1 MMAAEAGS
9 EEGGPVTAGAAGGG
23 AAAGSSA
30 YPAVCRVKI
39 PAALPVAAVP
49 YPGLAETGVAG
60 NLAGGAALG
69 SGFLGAGSVA
79 GAMGGAGLSG
89 GGAAAGVAGAA
100 AGLGGEMGLAK
111 GTTSLPAETFGAGG
125 GFPPLP
131 PPPQLPPLGA
141 GLGTVDEGDS
151 LDGPEYEEE
160 EVAIPLTAPPTNQ
173 WYHGKLDRTIAE
185 ERLRQAGKSGSYL
198 IRESDRRPG
207 SFVLSFLSH
216 TNVVNHFRI
225 IAMCGDYYIGGRRFS
240 SLSDLIGYYSHV
252 SCLLKGEKLLYP
264 VAPPEP
270 VEDRRRVRAI
280 LPYTKVP
287 DTDEISMDLDQSG
300 HSEDDRNNSA
310 FIRLSLTN
318 FLKGDMFIVHNELE
332 DGWMWVTNLRTDEQ
346 GLIVEDLVEEVGRE
360 EDPHEG
366 KIWFH
371 GKISKQEAY
380 NLLMTVGQVCSFLV
394 RPSDNTPGDY
404 SLYFRTNEN
413 IQRFKIC
420 PTPNNQFMMG
430 GRYYNSIGDIIDH
443 YRKEQIVEGYYL
455 KEPVPMH
462 LGAFLRIEGVL
473 GQKPS
478 FSGSRSEFVG
488 GKSGD
493 SKDKSQPG
501 LPSDQEQVLSDT
513 VDGKEIYNTIRRK
526 TKDAFYKNIVKKG
539 YLLKKGKGKRWKNL
553 YFILEG
559 SDAQLIYFESEKRA
573 TKPKGLIDLS
583 VCSVYVVHDSL
594 FGRPNCFQIVVQH
607 FSEEHYIFYFA
618 GETPEQ
624 AEDWMKGLQAFCS
637 LRKSSPGTSNK
648 RLRQVSSL
656 VLHIEEAHKLPVK
669 HFTNPYCNIYLNSV
683 QVAKTH
689 AREGQNP
696 VWSEEFVFD
705 DLPPDINRFE
715 ITLSNKTKKSKDP
728 DILFMRCQL
737 SRLQKGHATDEW
749 FLLSSHI
756 PLKGIEP
763 GSLRV
768 RARYSMEKIMPE
780 EEYSEFKELILQKE
794 LHVVYALS
802 HVCGQDR
809 TLLASILLRIF
820 LHEKLESLLL
830 CTLNDREISMEDEA
844 TTLFRATTLAS
855 TLMEQYM
862 KATATQ
868 FVHHALKDSI
878 LKIMESKQS
887 CELSP
892 SKLEK
897 NEDVNTNLAHLLNIL
912 SELVEKIF
920 MASEILPPKSV
931 QHKWPTNTTMRTRV
945 VSDSPSPIAART
957 LILVAKSVQNLAN
970 LVEFGAKEPYMEGVN
985 PFIKSNKHRMIMF
998 LDELGNVP
1006 ELPDTTEH
1014 SRTDLSRDLAALH
1027 EICVAHSDEL
1037 RTLSNERGAQQHVLK
1052 KLLAITELLQQKQNQ
1067 YTKTN
1072 DVR

>member
-1 MMAAEAGS
+1 MSAASSSYGL
-9 EEGGPVTAGAAGGG
+9 VTGGG
-23 AAAGSSA
+23 E
-30 YPAVCRVKI
+30 AV
-39 PAALPVAAVP
+39 
-49 YPGLAETGVAG
+49 
-60 NLAGGAALG
+60 
-69 SGFLGAGSVA
+69 
-79 GAMGGAGLSG
+79 LSR
-89 GGAAAGVAGAA
+89 ASEA
-100 AGLGGEMGLAK
+100 
-111 GTTSLPAETFGAGG
+111 
-125 GFPPLP
+125 FPPLP
-131 PPPQLPPLGA
+131 PPPPPPLSLVA
-141 GLGTVDEGDS
+141 GVMGPVDEVDS

-160 EVAIPLTAPPTNQ
+160 EVEIPLSAPPTNQ
-173 WYHGKLDRTIAE
+173 WYHGKLDRNIAE
-185 ERLRQAGKSGSYL
+185 ERLYQAGRTGSYL

-207 SFVLSFLSH
+207 SFVLSFLSK
-216 TNVVNHFRI
+216 TNVVTHFRI
-225 IAMCGDYYIGGRRFS
+225 IAMCGDFYIGGRRFS

-252 SCLLKGEKLLYP
+252 SCLLKEERLIFP

-287 DTDEISMDLDQSG
+287 DTDEIS
-300 HSEDDRNNSA
+300 
-310 FIRLSLTN
+310 

-332 DGWMWVTNLRTDEQ
+332 DGWMWATNLRTNEQ
-346 GLIVEDLVEEVGRE
+346 GLIVEDLVKEVGRE

-366 KIWFH
+366 KLWFH

-380 NLLMTVGQVCSFLV
+380 NLLMTVGQISSFLV

-413 IQRFKIC
+413 IQRFKIS
-420 PTPNNQFMMG
+420 PTPNNQFVMG
-430 GRYYNSIGDIIDH
+430 GRYYNRIDDIIEH
-443 YRKEQIVEGYYL
+443 YRKEQIVEGYFL
-455 KEPVPMH
+455 KDPVPVQH
-462 LGAFLRIEGVL
+462 
-473 GQKPS
+473 
-478 FSGSRSEFVG
+478 
-488 GKSGD
+488 
-493 SKDKSQPG
+493 
-501 LPSDQEQVLSDT
+501 QEQVLNDL
-513 VDGKEIYNTIRRK
+513 DGKEIYNTIKRK

-539 YLLKKGKGKRWKNL
+539 YLLKKSKGKRWKNL

-559 SDAQLIYFESEKRA
+559 NDAQLIFFESEKRA

-624 AEDWMKGLQAFCS
+624 SEDWMKCLQAFCS
-637 LRKSSPGTSNK
+637 LRKATQSTSNK

-656 VLHIEEAHKLPVK
+656 NLHVEEAHKLPVK
-669 HFTNPYCNIYLNSV
+669 HFTSPYCNIYLNCV

-689 AREGQNP
+689 ARDGQNP
-696 VWSEEFVFD
+696 VWSEEFFFD
-705 DLPPDINRFE
+705 DLSTDINRFE
-715 ITLSNKTKKSKDP
+715 ISLSNKTKKSKDP

-737 SRLQKGHATDEW
+737 NRLQKSHVTDEW
-749 FLLSSHI
+749 FQLSSHI

-768 RARYSMEKIMPE
+768 RVRYSMEKIMPE

-794 LHVVYALS
+794 LHVVNALS

-820 LHEKLESLLL
+820 LHEKMEYLLL
-830 CTLNDREISMEDEA
+830 RTLNDREISMEDEA

-862 KATATQ
+862 KATATP
-868 FVHHALKDSI
+868 FVHHALKDTI
-878 LKIMESKQS
+878 LKILESKQS
-887 CELSP
+887 CELNP

-897 NEDVNTNLAHLLNIL
+897 NEDVSANLANLLTLL

-920 MASEILPPKSV
+920 MAAEILPPTLRYIYGCLQRSV
-931 QHKWPTNTTMRTRV
+931 QQKWPSNNTMRTRV
-945 VSDSPSPIAART
+945 VSGFVFLRLICPAILNPRMFNIISDSPSPTAART
-957 LILVAKSVQNLAN
+957 LTLVAKSLQNLAN
-970 LVEFGAKEPYMEGVN
+970 LVEFGAKEHDAAVPQNCVFSSGAEPYMEGVN
-985 PFIKSNKHRMIMF
+985 PFIKHNKHRMIMF

-1014 SRTDLSRDLAALH
+1014 SRTDLSRNLAALH
-1027 EICVAHSDEL
+1027 EMCVAHSDEL
-1037 RTLSNERGAQQHVLK
+1037 RTISNERGAQQHVLK

-1067 YTKTN
+1067 YCVTN
-1072 DVR
+1072 NTR

>member
-1 MMAAEAGS
+1 MMAAEVSSEDTGS
-9 EEGGPVTAGAAGGG
+9 VTTG
-23 AAAGSSA
+23 
-30 YPAVCRVKI
+30 
-39 PAALPVAAVP
+39 
-49 YPGLAETGVAG
+49 TGVAG
-60 NLAGGAALG
+60 GGGPETAHFPYYPKSTRVRVTDLGQGTAPNLRQNSNTSPDSLPDMGMIYPVSGAEMTATG
-69 SGFLGAGSVA
+69 
-79 GAMGGAGLSG
+79 SG
-89 GGAAAGVAGAA
+89 GG
-100 AGLGGEMGLAK
+100 GGGHSVFQGTSSGTVGGMCCSPTSEGPGSRVSPTSTGPD
-111 GTTSLPAETFGAGG
+111 GTT

-131 PPPQLPPLGA
+131 PPPPPPPGYG
-141 GLGTVDEGDS
+141 GLGTVDESDMQ
-151 LDGPEYEEE
+151 DGPEYEEE
-160 EVAIPLTAPPTNQ
+160 EVVFPLSAPPTNQ

-185 ERLRQAGKSGSYL
+185 ERLRQARAPGSYL

-207 SFVLSFLSH
+207 SFVLSFLSM
-216 TNVVNHFRI
+216 TSVVNHFRI

-240 SLSDLIGYYSHV
+240 SLSDLIGYYSYV
-252 SCLLKGEKLLYP
+252 SCLLKGEKLQSP

-287 DTDEISMDLDQSG
+287 ETDEIS
-300 HSEDDRNNSA
+300 
-310 FIRLSLTN
+310 
-318 FLKGDMFIVHNELE
+318 FLKGDMFIVHNELD
-332 DGWMWVTNLRTDEQ
+332 DGWMWVTNVRTEEQ

-366 KIWFH
+366 KVWYH

-404 SLYFRTNEN
+404 SLFFRTNEN

-420 PTPNNQFMMG
+420 PTPNNQYMMG
-430 GRYYNSIGDIIDH
+430 GRYYNSVDDIIDH
-443 YRKEQIVEGYYL
+443 YKKEQIVEGYNL
-455 KEPVPMH
+455 KEAVSVQH
-462 LGAFLRIEGVL
+462 
-473 GQKPS
+473 
-478 FSGSRSEFVG
+478 
-488 GKSGD
+488 
-493 SKDKSQPG
+493 
-501 LPSDQEQVLSDT
+501 QEQVLSDI

-539 YLLKKGKGKRWKNL
+539 YLLFNKGKGKRWKNL

-559 SDAQLIYFESEKRA
+559 NDAQLIYFESEKRA

-583 VCSVYVVHDSL
+583 VCSVYGVHDSL

-607 FSEEHYIFYFA
+607 FSEEQYIFYFA
-618 GETPEQ
+618 GEVPEQ
-624 AEDWMKGLQAFCS
+624 AQDWMKCLQTFCS
-637 LRKSSPGTSNK
+637 NLRKPTQPTSNK

-656 VLHIEEAHKLPVK
+656 VLYVEEAHKLPVK

-689 AREGQNP
+689 PREGQNP
-696 VWSEEFVFD
+696 VFTEEFIFD
-705 DLPPDINRFE
+705 DLSSEINRFE
-715 ITLSNKTKKSKDP
+715 ISLSNKTKKSKES

-737 SRLQKGHATDEW
+737 NRLQKGQMIDEW
-749 FLLSSHI
+749 FPLSSHV

-780 EEYSEFKELILQKE
+780 EEYNEFKEMILQKE
-794 LHVVYALS
+794 FHVIYALA

-809 TLLASILLRIF
+809 TLLASLLLRIF
-820 LHEKLESLLL
+820 RHEKAEAPLLR
-830 CTLNDREISMEDEA
+830 TLNDREINMEDEA

-862 KATATQ
+862 KATATP
-868 FVHHALKDSI
+868 FVHHALKDTI

-887 CELSP
+887 CELNP

-897 NEDVNTNLAHLLNIL
+897 NEDVNLNLAHLLNIL

-920 MASEILPPKSV
+920 MAAEILPPTLRFIYGCLQKSV
-931 QHKWPTNTTMRTRV
+931 QQKWPTNTTMRTRV
-945 VSDSPSPIAART
+945 VSGFVFLRLICPAILNPRMFNIIADPPSSTAGRT
-957 LILVAKSVQNLAN
+957 LTLVAKSVQNLAN

-985 PFIKSNKHRMIMF
+985 PFIKNNKHRMIMF

-1006 ELPDTTEH
+1006 DLPEATEH
-1014 SRTDLSRDLAALH
+1014 FRTDLSRDLAALH
-1027 EICVAHSDEL
+1027 ELCATHSDEL

-1052 KLLAITELLQQKQNQ
+1052 KLLAITELLQQKQVHYAMSNS
-1067 YTKTN
+1067 N
-1072 DVR
+1072 R

>member
-1 MMAAEAGS
+1 MMAAEAGC
-9 EEGGPVTAGAAGGG
+9 EEGGSVTSAGA
-23 AAAGSSA
+23 
-30 YPAVCRVKI
+30 
-39 PAALPVAAVP
+39 
-49 YPGLAETGVAG
+49 T
-60 NLAGGAALG
+60 
-69 SGFLGAGSVA
+69 
-79 GAMGGAGLSG
+79 
-89 GGAAAGVAGAA
+89 
-100 AGLGGEMGLAK
+100 
-111 GTTSLPAETFGAGG
+111 GAGG
-125 GFPPLP
+125 GVEPGQYPTVCRGRAPGPQGPFSDGSGSPGGGSSPGAGPSGGPALCSVLGLLELGAGPAPPAAAGPEAARATDLAAFPPLP
-131 PPPQLPPLGA
+131 PPPPPLSG

-160 EVAIPLTAPPTNQ
+160 EVAIPLNAPPTNQ

-185 ERLRQAGKSGSYL
+185 ERLRQAGKPGSYL

-207 SFVLSFLSH
+207 SFVLSFLSK
-216 TNVVNHFRI
+216 TNVNHFRI
-225 IAMCGDYYIGGRRFS
+225 IAMCGDYYIGGRRFA

-252 SCLLKGEKLLYP
+252 SCLLKGEKLLFP

-287 DTDEISMDLDQSG
+287 ETDEIS
-300 HSEDDRNNSA
+300 
-310 FIRLSLTN
+310 

-404 SLYFRTNEN
+404 SLYFRTSEN

-420 PTPNNQFMMG
+420 PTSNNQFMMG
-430 GRYYNSIGDIIDH
+430 GRYYNSIADIIEH

-455 KEPVPMH
+455 KDPVPMQH
-462 LGAFLRIEGVL
+462 
-473 GQKPS
+473 
-478 FSGSRSEFVG
+478 
-488 GKSGD
+488 
-493 SKDKSQPG
+493 
-501 LPSDQEQVLSDT
+501 QEQVLNDT

-539 YLLKKGKGKRWKNL
+539 YLLKKSKGKRWKNL

-559 SDAQLIYFESEKRA
+559 NDAQLIYFESEKRA

-583 VCSVYVVHDSL
+583 VCSVYGVHDSL

-624 AEDWMKGLQAFCS
+624 A
-637 LRKSSPGTSNK
+637 
-648 RLRQVSSL
+648 QVSSL
-656 VLHIEEAHKLPVK
+656 ILHVEEAHTLPVK

-689 AREGQNP
+689 IREGQNP
-696 VWSEEFVFD
+696 VWSEEFFFD
-705 DLPPDINRFE
+705 DLSSDINRFE
-715 ITLSNKTKKSKDP
+715 ISLSNKTKKSKDP

-749 FLLSSHI
+749 FQLSSHV

-768 RARYSMEKIMPE
+768 RARYSVEKIMPE
-780 EEYSEFKELILQKE
+780 EEYNEFKELILQKE

-809 TLLASILLRIF
+809 TLLAGILLKIF

-830 CTLNDREISMEDEA
+830 RTLNDREISMEDEA

-862 KATATQ
+862 KATATS

-887 CELSP
+887 CELNP

-897 NEDVNTNLAHLLNIL
+897 NEDVNTNLAHLLSIL

-920 MASEILPPKSV
+920 MAAEILPPTLRYIYGCLQKSV
-931 QHKWPTNTTMRTRV
+931 QNKWPANTTMRTRV
-945 VSDSPSPIAART
+945 VSGFVFLRLICPAILNPRMFNIISDSPSPTAART
-957 LILVAKSVQNLAN
+957 LTLVAKSVQNLAN

-1027 EICVAHSDEL
+1027 EICLAHSDEL
-1037 RTLSNERGAQQHVLK
+1037 RTLSNERGVMQHVLK

-1067 YTKTN
+1067 YSVSN
-1072 DVR
+1072 SNR

>member
-1 MMAAEAGS
+1 MMAAAEAGG
-9 EEGGPVTAGAAGGG
+9 EEGGSGAGGEPG
-23 AAAGSSA
+23 VHHRPPADRSAKSSAVFLGSSGVGGLSA
-30 YPAVCRVKI
+30 SPAPPGSR
-39 PAALPVAAVP
+39 PAP
-49 YPGLAETGVAG
+49 AEMSKGPSPP
-60 NLAGGAALG
+60 LQFPEDGG
-69 SGFLGAGSVA
+69 SSSSSVA
-79 GAMGGAGLSG
+79 
-89 GGAAAGVAGAA
+89 VA
-100 AGLGGEMGLAK
+100 
-111 GTTSLPAETFGAGG
+111 G

-131 PPPQLPPLGA
+131 PPPQPPLPA
-141 GLGTVDEGDS
+141 GGLSTVDEGDS

-160 EVAIPLTAPPTNQ
+160 EVAIPLNAPPTNQ

-185 ERLRQAGKSGSYL
+185 ERLRQAGKPGSYL

-207 SFVLSFLSH
+207 SFVLSFLSK

-252 SCLLKGEKLLYP
+252 SCLLKGEKLFFP

-287 DTDEISMDLDQSG
+287 ETDEIS
-300 HSEDDRNNSA
+300 
-310 FIRLSLTN
+310 

-380 NLLMTVGQVCSFLV
+380 SLLMTVGQVSSFLV

-430 GRYYNSIGDIIDH
+430 GRYYNSIADIIEH

-455 KEPVPMH
+455 KDPVPMQH
-462 LGAFLRIEGVL
+462 QG
-473 GQKPS
+473 
-478 FSGSRSEFVG
+478 
-488 GKSGD
+488 
-493 SKDKSQPG
+493 
-501 LPSDQEQVLSDT
+501 QVLNDT
-513 VDGKEIYNTIRRK
+513 DGKEIYNTIRRK
-526 TKDAFYKNIVKKG
+526 TKDTFYKNIVKKG
-539 YLLKKGKGKRWKNL
+539 YLLKKSKGKRWKNL
-553 YFILEG
+553 HFILEG
-559 SDAQLIYFESEKRA
+559 NDAQLIYFESEKRA

-583 VCSVYVVHDSL
+583 VCSVYGVHDSL

-624 AEDWMKGLQAFCS
+624 AQDWMKALQTFCN
-637 LRKSSPGTSNK
+637 LRKTSPGTSNK

-656 VLHIEEAHKLPVK
+656 ILHVEEAHTLPAK

-689 AREGQNP
+689 VREGQNP

-705 DLPPDINRFE
+705 DLSSDINRFE
-715 ITLSNKTKKSKDP
+715 ISLSNKTKKSKDP

-737 SRLQKGHATDEW
+737 SRLQKGQATDEW
-749 FLLSSHI
+749 FQLSSHI

-780 EEYSEFKELILQKE
+780 EEYIEFKELVLQKE

-809 TLLASILLRIF
+809 TLLASILLKIF
-820 LHEKLESLLL
+820 LHEKLEALLL
-830 CTLNDREISMEDEA
+830 RTLNDREISMEDEA

-862 KATATQ
+862 KATATR

-887 CELSP
+887 CELNP

-897 NEDVNTNLAHLLNIL
+897 NEDVNTNLSHLLSIL

-920 MASEILPPKSV
+920 MAAEILPPTLRYIYGCLQKSV
-931 QHKWPTNTTMRTRV
+931 QNKWPANTTMRTRV
-945 VSDSPSPIAART
+945 VSGFVFLRLICPAILNPRMFNIISDSPSPTAART
-957 LILVAKSVQNLAN
+957 LTLVAKSVQNLAN

-985 PFIKSNKHRMIMF
+985 PFIKSNKHQMIMF

-1006 ELPDTTEH
+1006 ELPDTTES

-1037 RTLSNERGAQQHVLK
+1037 RTLSNERGAMQHVLK
-1052 KLLAITELLQQKQNQ
+1052 KLLAITELLQQKQDQ
-1067 YTKTN
+1067 YSVSN
-1072 DVR
+1072 NIR

>member
-1 MMAAEAGS
+1 MMAAEAGA
-9 EEGGPVTAGAAGGG
+9 EDGGSVSSAGT
-23 AAAGSSA
+23 AAAAEQGQCRGKAPGLQGPFPPGSGPGSGSGGDSPGSG
-30 YPAVCRVKI
+30 PAVCS
-39 PAALPVAAVP
+39 
-49 YPGLAETGVAG
+49 
-60 NLAGGAALG
+60 ALG
-69 SGFLGAGSVA
+69 LLATPPPSEPGT
-79 GAMGGAGLSG
+79 
-89 GGAAAGVAGAA
+89 AA
-100 AGLGGEMGLAK
+100 
-111 GTTSLPAETFGAGG
+111 
-125 GFPPLP
+125 FPPLP
-131 PPPQLPPLGA
+131 PPPPLPPA
-141 GLGTVDEGDS
+141 GGLAAVDEGDS

-160 EVAIPLTAPPTNQ
+160 EVAIPLNAPPTNQ

-185 ERLRQAGKSGSYL
+185 ERLRQAGKPGSYL

-207 SFVLSFLSH
+207 SFVLSFLSK
-216 TNVVNHFRI
+216 TNVNHF
-225 IAMCGDYYIGGRRFS
+225 S
-240 SLSDLIGYYSHV
+240 
-252 SCLLKGEKLLYP
+252 
-264 VAPPEP
+264 
-270 VEDRRRVRAI
+270 
-280 LPYTKVP
+280 
-287 DTDEISMDLDQSG
+287 
-300 HSEDDRNNSA
+300 
-310 FIRLSLTN
+310 

-380 NLLMTVGQVCSFLV
+380 NLLMTVGQVSSFLV

-404 SLYFRTNEN
+404 SLYFRTSEN

-420 PTPNNQFMMG
+420 PTANNQFMMG
-430 GRYYNSIGDIIDH
+430 GRYYNSIADIIEH

-455 KEPVPMH
+455 KDPVPMQH
-462 LGAFLRIEGVL
+462 
-473 GQKPS
+473 
-478 FSGSRSEFVG
+478 
-488 GKSGD
+488 
-493 SKDKSQPG
+493 
-501 LPSDQEQVLSDT
+501 QEQVFNDT
-513 VDGKEIYNTIRRK
+513 LDGKEIYNTIRRK

-539 YLLKKGKGKRWKNL
+539 YLLKKSKGKRWKNL

-559 SDAQLIYFESEKRA
+559 NDAQLIYFESEKRA

-583 VCSVYVVHDSL
+583 VCSVYGVHDSL

-624 AEDWMKGLQAFCS
+624 A
-637 LRKSSPGTSNK
+637 
-648 RLRQVSSL
+648 QVSSL
-656 VLHIEEAHKLPVK
+656 ILHVEEAHTLPVK

-689 AREGQNP
+689 IREGQNP

-705 DLPPDINRFE
+705 DLSSDINRFE
-715 ITLSNKTKKSKDP
+715 ISLSNKTKKSKDP

-749 FLLSSHI
+749 FQLSSHV

-780 EEYSEFKELILQKE
+780 EEYSEFKELVLQKE

-809 TLLASILLRIF
+809 TLLAGILLKIF

-830 CTLNDREISMEDEA
+830 RTLNDREISMEDEA

-862 KATATQ
+862 KATATR

-887 CELSP
+887 Y
-892 SKLEK
+892 
-897 NEDVNTNLAHLLNIL
+897 
-912 SELVEKIF
+912 
-920 MASEILPPKSV
+920 
-931 QHKWPTNTTMRTRV
+931 
-945 VSDSPSPIAART
+945 SPSPTAART
-957 LILVAKSVQNLAN
+957 LTLVAKSVQNLAN

-1037 RTLSNERGAQQHVLK
+1037 RTLSNERGVMQFPEFDVMVGTIFTVHFYTMLF
-1052 KLLAITELLQQKQNQ
+1052 LLLESCRKRICGMDLVSFIFLMCH
-1067 YTKTN
+1067 
-1072 DVR
+1072 

>member
-1 MMAAEAGS
+1 
-9 EEGGPVTAGAAGGG
+9 
-23 AAAGSSA
+23 
-30 YPAVCRVKI
+30 
-39 PAALPVAAVP
+39 
-49 YPGLAETGVAG
+49 
-60 NLAGGAALG
+60 
-69 SGFLGAGSVA
+69 
-79 GAMGGAGLSG
+79 
-89 GGAAAGVAGAA
+89 
-100 AGLGGEMGLAK
+100 
-111 GTTSLPAETFGAGG
+111 
-125 GFPPLP
+125 
-131 PPPQLPPLGA
+131 
-141 GLGTVDEGDS
+141 
-151 LDGPEYEEE
+151 
-160 EVAIPLTAPPTNQ
+160 

-185 ERLRQAGKSGSYL
+185 ERLQQAGKPGSYL

-207 SFVLSFLSH
+207 SFVLSFLSKA
-216 TNVVNHFRI
+216 NVNHFRI
-225 IAMCGDYYIGGRRFS
+225 IAMCGDYYIGGRRFA

-252 SCLLKGEKLLYP
+252 SCLLKGEKLLFP

-287 DTDEISMDLDQSG
+287 ETDEIS
-300 HSEDDRNNSA
+300 
-310 FIRLSLTN
+310 

-332 DGWMWVTNLRTDEQ
+332 DGWIWVTNLRTDEQ

-404 SLYFRTNEN
+404 SLYFRTSEN

-420 PTPNNQFMMG
+420 PTSNNQFMMG
-430 GRYYNSIGDIIDH
+430 GRYYNSIADIIEH

-455 KEPVPMH
+455 KDPVSMQH
-462 LGAFLRIEGVL
+462 
-473 GQKPS
+473 
-478 FSGSRSEFVG
+478 
-488 GKSGD
+488 
-493 SKDKSQPG
+493 
-501 LPSDQEQVLSDT
+501 QEQVFNDT
-513 VDGKEIYNTIRRK
+513 VDGREIYNTIRRK

-539 YLLKKGKGKRWKNL
+539 YLLKK
-553 YFILEG
+553 
-559 SDAQLIYFESEKRA
+559 SEFC
-573 TKPKGLIDLS
+573 L
-583 VCSVYVVHDSL
+583 
-594 FGRPNCFQIVVQH
+594 
-607 FSEEHYIFYFA
+607 
-618 GETPEQ
+618 
-624 AEDWMKGLQAFCS
+624 DWMKALQMFCS
-637 LRKSSPGTSNK
+637 LRKNSPGTSNK

-656 VLHIEEAHKLPVK
+656 ILHVEEAHTLPVK

-689 AREGQNP
+689 IREGQNP

-705 DLPPDINRFE
+705 DLSSDINRFE
-715 ITLSNKTKKSKDP
+715 ISLSNKTKKSKDS

-749 FLLSSHI
+749 FQLSSHV
-756 PLKGIEP
+756 PLKGIEA

-768 RARYSMEKIMPE
+768 RARYSMERIMPE
-780 EEYSEFKELILQKE
+780 EEYSEFKELVLQKE

-809 TLLASILLRIF
+809 TLLAGILLKIF

-830 CTLNDREISMEDEA
+830 RTLNDREISMEDEA

-862 KATATQ
+862 KATATR

-887 CELSP
+887 CELNP

-897 NEDVNTNLAHLLNIL
+897 NEDVNANLAHLLSIL

-920 MASEILPPKSV
+920 MAAEILPSTLRYIYGCLQKSV
-931 QHKWPTNTTMRTRV
+931 QNKWPANTTMRTRV
-945 VSDSPSPIAART
+945 VS
-957 LILVAKSVQNLAN
+957 
-970 LVEFGAKEPYMEGVN
+970 G
-985 PFIKSNKHRMIMF
+985 
-998 LDELGNVP
+998 P
-1006 ELPDTTEH
+1006 ELLPH
-1014 SRTDLSRDLAALH
+1014 QPRNHRS
-1027 EICVAHSDEL
+1027 
-1037 RTLSNERGAQQHVLK
+1037 
-1052 KLLAITELLQQKQNQ
+1052 
-1067 YTKTN
+1067 
-1072 DVR
+1072 